1 MQEILWWCTELRIH
15 DVARVTAVAQIQS
28 LAAGTTIKKK
38 KESDVRFSYR
48 KH

>member
-28 LAAGTTIKKK
+28 LAWELLHTKRC
-38 KESDVRFSYR
+38 S
-48 KH
+48 